1 MGLYAIKLPD
11 IGEGVAEAEI
21 VEWRVGIGDLVKQD
35 DVVVAVMTDKA
46 TVEIPSVA
54 TGTVVWRGGEVGD
67 KLAVG
72 SDLLR
77 LEVAG
82 KGNVADH
89 ETLRSGPVSMPA
101 ATIDALEG
109 RSDPPSAPA
118 RAPDLTR
125 PSATSRAALTIGT
138 EAAHQTASGGKPLA
152 APSVRKKARD
162 AGIDLGRVAGSG
174 PAGRITHDDL
184 EAFIAHRG
192 SIHAAP

>member
-1 MGLYAIKLPD
+1 
-11 IGEGVAEAEI
+11 
-21 VEWRVGIGDLVKQD
+21 
-35 DVVVAVMTDKA
+35 A

-67 KLAVG
+67 KLAIG

-82 KGNVADH
+82 EGNVADH
-89 ETLRSGPVSMPA
+89 KTLRSGPVSMPA
-101 ATIDALEG
+101 VTTDALEG
-109 RSDPPSAPA
+109 RSGPPSAPA

-125 PSATSRAALTIGT
+125 PSAASRAALTIGSVST
-138 EAAHQTASGGKPLA
+138 RQTASGGQPLA

-162 AGIDLGRVAGSG
+162 AGIDLGKVAGSG

-184 EAFIAHRG
+184 DAFIADRR
-192 SIHAAP
+192 SNHAAPNAKRCTWIKELKIVGLRRKIAERMALANARIPHITIVEEVDL

>member
-67 KLAVG
+67 KLAIG

-82 KGNVADH
+82 EGNVADH
-89 ETLRSGPVSMPA
+89 KTPREGPVSMRA
-101 ATIDALEG
+101 VTTDALEG
-109 RSDPPSAPA
+109 RSGPPSAPA
-118 RAPDLTR
+118 RATDFTR
-125 PSATSRAALTIGT
+125 PSA
-138 EAAHQTASGGKPLA
+138 ASP
-152 APSVRKKARD
+152 
-162 AGIDLGRVAGSG
+162 
-174 PAGRITHDDL
+174 
-184 EAFIAHRG
+184 
-192 SIHAAP
+192 HAATIRSAAAA

>member
-35 DVVVAVMTDKA
+35 EVVVAVMTDKA
-46 TVEIPSVA
+46 TVEIPSVE

-82 KGNVADH
+82 EGDVADH
-89 ETLRSGPVSMPA
+89 KAPQAGSVSIPA
-101 ATIDALEG
+101 ATADA
-109 RSDPPSAPA
+109 RSGPPSAPA

-125 PSATSRAALTIGT
+125 PPVDSRA
-138 EAAHQTASGGKPLA
+138 
-152 APSVRKKARD
+152 
-162 AGIDLGRVAGSG
+162 
-174 PAGRITHDDL
+174 
-184 EAFIAHRG
+184 
-192 SIHAAP
+192 